1 MYNHNLIEKKW
12 IKKWKELKIN
22 YFKNDVNKPKFYA
35 LDMFPYPS
43 GAGLHVGH
51 VKSYIPNE
59 IFSRYKKYQGFNVL
73 HPIGWDA
80 FGLPAEQ
87 YALKTKNHP
96 HDFTQKNIS
105 NFKNQIEKLGFSF
118 DVNKEID
125 TTDKNYYKWTQWI
138 FLQLYKNNLAEIK
151 EVDVNWCE
159 ELGTVLSNEEI
170 LTNKEGVKVS
180 ERGGHKVIKKPMK
193 QWVLKITN
201 YADKLVEDLDL
212 VDWSE
217 GLKNIQKKWIGKS
230 IGATIKFDLQQNN
243 FNFKNNYL
251 SVFSSRPDTIFGV
264 SFIGLSFD
272 HFLVKKIAE
281 TNDDLKQLI
290 KKQND
295 IKDFEKTAI
304 NFKKIGYLLPIYA
317 IHPFTNKKIPI
328 YACNYV
334 LSNYGDGAIMG
345 VPAHD
350 LRDYDFAK
358 QYNIEIIKVIESNL
372 IPYVEDGKHINSEFL
387 NELNIEDANNLII
400 KKLQEKKLGK
410 KTVNYKLKDWLFSR
424 QRYWGEPFP
433 VLFDENGNI
442 LLDENLPLQLP
453 YIEKINPSGDGKG
466 PLATL
471 KEWVYVKIGD
481 KLYQRETNT
490 MPQWAGSSW
499 YYLAY
504 LLKNDDGSYLPLN
517 SKQAYELF
525 ERWLPVDVYVGGQEH
540 AVLHLLYARFWHKF
554 LYDIKIVPN
563 KEPFFKLV
571 NQGMIL
577 GSDKEKMSKSKG
589 NIVNPIDLVES
600 HGADSLR
607 LYIAFMG
614 PVNASLPWDDN
625 AIDGINKWVNRVF
638 RLFEIKKITDKNTNE
653 ELEKKYHLFISKTTN
668 HIEKFEFN
676 LAVSQMMLFVNECYK
691 YENIYKDFLKNFLI
705 VLSCFAPFVSEEL
718 NEKYL
723 NNDFS
728 IFNFSWPKFDEK
740 KIIEKTIMLPIQIN
754 GKKRDV
760 IEINVE
766 WTQQEIEKIA
776 FESKNVLTWIKDKKI
791 LKKIYIK
798 NKILNLIV
806 N

>member
-272 HFLVKKIAE
+272 HFLVKKIVE
-281 TNDDLKQLI
+281 TNEDLKQLI
-290 KKQND
+290 KKQSD

-653 ELEKKYHLFISKTTN
+653 QLEKKYHLFISKITN

-676 LAVSQMMLFVNECYK
+676 LAVSQMMLFINECYK